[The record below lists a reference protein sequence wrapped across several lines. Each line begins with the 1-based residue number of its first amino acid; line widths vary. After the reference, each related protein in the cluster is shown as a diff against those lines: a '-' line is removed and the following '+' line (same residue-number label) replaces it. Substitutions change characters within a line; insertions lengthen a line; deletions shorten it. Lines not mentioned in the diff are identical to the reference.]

1 MICKKCG
8 KDTAEIDYS
17 VVLTSYP
24 SKYGIHCKNCGN
36 VDYIYCKDAPP
47 QYYEKHL
54 DNAQITKMPNNP
66 NATIAITPLTTETA
80 VTSDIVT
87 SKQLDGVASDIE
99 KQIKSSERKQ
109 NKKIK
114 DNSKKIDDA
123 IDATE
128 YGMKSIKD
136 HLAKIEKK
144 QQAIIDSVKYRY
156 DLEMLKKL
164 CKEVLHCEY
173 DPSKLE
179 TRNNMYEKLRIY
191 IIKTRIKQLKEM
203 LTPKRP
209 LFDVVFTIPDLSY
222 LINQLDGCDIAT
234 HNAAMIAELD
244 ANIDRYNLAHPFGD
258 ILYEIH

>member
-1 MICKKCG
+1 MGRKKKTEETNHLTFVSRNDSPIYATQSPDG
-8 KDTAEIDYS
+8 AIYTNIATTS
-17 VVLTSYP
+17 VVEDLGAEL
-24 SKYGIHCKNCGN
+24 KDKIKN
-36 VDYIYCKDAPP
+36 VDK
-47 QYYEKHL
+47 KH
-54 DNAQITKMPNNP
+54 N
-66 NATIAITPLTTETA
+66 
-80 VTSDIVT
+80 
-87 SKQLDGVASDIE
+87 
-99 KQIKSSERKQ
+99 R
-109 NKKIK
+109 KIK

-123 IDATE
+123 INATE
-128 YGMKSIKD
+128 YGMKAIKD
-136 HLAKIEKK
+136 HLAEIENK

-156 DLEMLKKL
+156 DLEMIKKL

-222 LINQLDGCDIAT
+222 LIDQLDGYDIAT